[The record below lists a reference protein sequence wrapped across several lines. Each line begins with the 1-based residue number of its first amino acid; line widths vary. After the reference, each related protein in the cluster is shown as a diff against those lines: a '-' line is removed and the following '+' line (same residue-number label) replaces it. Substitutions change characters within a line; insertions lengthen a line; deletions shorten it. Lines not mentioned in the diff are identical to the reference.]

1 MWFLPTRIAPRGIGG
16 SMFPGCV
23 AGEAAYGLPLS
34 KYPVQWVAPKKEAN
48 MFYRETLY
56 PKQGYKIMS
65 MIHPRQYVSPH
76 MLNPFQANLF
86 F

>member
-23 AGEAAYGLPLS
+23 AGETAYGLPLA

-65 MIHPRQYVSPH
+65 MIHPRQYVS
-76 MLNPFQANLF
+76 LYLL
-86 F
+86 